1 MFSSPQTLASGVP
14 QGSISGPILFLIYI
28 NDLSLF
34 IKNSNLDFYVDD
46 STLYT
51 SGTKSLE
58 VQTNFQSSLNSILDW
73 CTYNN
78 MLVNPTKTKCMLI
91 GPKNKSTSC
100 KLDLRINN
108 VPIENV
114 ESHKILGVHVDKHL
128 SWAVHIDKTC
138 LKINSKIAL
147 LKRISIYLTFEMKQ
161 LFYSSYVLPYLDYCC
176 PVWGRNTKR
185 NLARISMPQKKAA
198 RIILGASMRTPSK
211 DLFTQLRWLS
221 FGNRCNYHTALLI
234 YKSLN
239 NLTEKYIK
247 DIISFSKNSSYNL
260 RSATRHDITNSRY
273 KTSFKKNA
281 FSYASMEVWNKIPT
295 FGKPKQYILLRNSL
309 RIIYLT
315 NKINDFKSLIQFLL
329 TINQCVCT

>member
-1 MFSSPQTLASGVP
+1 
-14 QGSISGPILFLIYI
+14 
-28 NDLSLF
+28 
-34 IKNSNLDFYVDD
+34 
-46 STLYT
+46 
-51 SGTKSLE
+51 
-58 VQTNFQSSLNSILDW
+58 
-73 CTYNN
+73 
-78 MLVNPTKTKCMLI
+78 
-91 GPKNKSTSC
+91 
-100 KLDLRINN
+100 
-108 VPIENV
+108 
-114 ESHKILGVHVDKHL
+114 
-128 SWAVHIDKTC
+128 
-138 LKINSKIAL
+138 
-147 LKRISIYLTFEMKQ
+147 
-161 LFYSSYVLPYLDYCC
+161 
-176 PVWGRNTKR
+176 
-185 NLARISMPQKKAA
+185 
-198 RIILGASMRTPSK
+198 MRTPSK